1 MVFLGRLTDESLPL
15 AMTSLIARLVQ
26 VLAAAAVVVNDHD
39 LGNVIALPARS
50 FTPVVIVAICLVEK
64 AKFEDGL
71 KLAVLPSEL
80 RDTVPTTFLVVA
92 GVVVVFSLFNVK
104 VVAVI
109 VELFIG
115 SLNVAVIDALKI
127 VFILRIKELE
137 TYLEES
143 RKLYNLTNE
152 SDYVLR
158 STILREINS
167 IGISLAMLK
176 NKHQLWKQHKVTI
189 SK

>member
-26 VLAAAAVVVNDHD
+26 VLAGAAAVVVNDHD

-92 GVVVVFSLFNVK
+92 GVVAVFSLFNVK

-109 VELFIG
+109 VELFTG
-115 SLNVAVIDALKI
+115 SLNVAVIDALTGTA
-127 VFILRIKELE
+127 VVPLVGF
-137 TYLEES
+137 
-143 RKLYNLTNE
+143 
-152 SDYVLR
+152 V
-158 STILREINS
+158 STTVGGVVSAPPLFP
-167 IGISLAMLK
+167 
-176 NKHQLWKQHKVTI
+176 
-189 SK
+189 

>member
-1 MVFLGRLTDESLPL
+1 MPKSSLIHEPIPRFDHLVLRLLSIVLDGTLPSLPL
-15 AMTSLIARLVQ
+15 AMTLAIARLVQ
-26 VLAAAAVVVNDHD
+26 VLAAVVVNDHD

-80 RDTVPTTFLVVA
+80 RDTIPTTFLVVA

-109 VELFIG
+109 VELFTG
-115 SLNVAVIDALKI
+115 SLNVAVIDALTGTA
-127 VFILRIKELE
+127 VVPLVGF
-137 TYLEES
+137 
-143 RKLYNLTNE
+143 
-152 SDYVLR
+152 V
-158 STILREINS
+158 STTVGGVVSALP
-167 IGISLAMLK
+167 LLP
-176 NKHQLWKQHKVTI
+176 
-189 SK
+189 